1 MSHGP
6 VKEGDKWVVLP
17 TLVSRIPVLAT
28 WDDHDC
34 CSNDLGGS
42 FPCLDQSQDEFVR
55 HFNLPP
61 SEPAHW

>member
-1 MSHGP
+1 M
-6 VKEGDKWVVLP
+6 
-17 TLVSRIPVLAT
+17 TRIPVLAT

-42 FPCLDQSQDEFVR
+42 YPCLGQSQDEFVR
-55 HFNLPP
+55 YFDLPA